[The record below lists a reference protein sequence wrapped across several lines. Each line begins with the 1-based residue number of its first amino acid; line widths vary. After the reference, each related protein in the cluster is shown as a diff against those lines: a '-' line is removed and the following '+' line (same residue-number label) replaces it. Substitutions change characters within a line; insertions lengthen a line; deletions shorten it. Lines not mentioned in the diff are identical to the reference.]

1 MKTSK
6 VFIETFGCTFNQAD
20 SQIMAGNLIENDFE
34 LVDSIEKADVAII
47 NTCYVKQPTENK
59 VTNRIQK
66 LRENF
71 SDLKIIVSG
80 CMVEIDPK
88 KLEKIAPDV
97 SWIGPHKLNK
107 TTDVVK
113 ASLNGEIERICGFS
127 DDTKVGVAKVRFDD
141 LIHIIQICEGCLGV
155 CSYCCTRFARGVLN
169 SYPIKDIV
177 KEAKAAIEEGCVEIQ
192 LTAQDTAAFGKD
204 TGEKLSALIKEVAN
218 LANNPEIVLT
228 NDSNLSSDF
237 RIRVGMMHPN
247 NIGDDLENLIEAF
260 KLPNV
265 YKFIHLPVQS
275 GSDKVLNDMKRFYT
289 VSEYKY
295 IVKRFTEEIPN
306 ITIATDIIVGYPTEE
321 EADFEKTAELLRFIK
336 PGIVHLSK
344 YKHRK
349 GAPSSVLDEIPHSTM
364 KRRSKYLTDIKSEIT
379 EEENH
384 DLLGT
389 IQRVIVVERG
399 SKGGFIAKNDS
410 YIPVV
415 VDNVDIG
422 IFVEVKVTEVTSTY
436 LRGVVL

>member
-1 MKTSK
+1 METSK
-6 VFIETFGCTFNQAD
+6 VFIETFGCTFNKAD

-34 LVDSIEKADVAII
+34 LIDSIEKADVAII

-59 VTNRIQK
+59 VITRIQK
-66 LRENF
+66 IRDKF
-71 SDLKIIVSG
+71 PDLKIIVSG

-88 KLEKIAPDV
+88 KLEKIAPNA

-113 ASLNGEIERICGFS
+113 ASLNGKIERVCGFS
-127 DDTKVGVAKVRFDD
+127 DDTKVGVAKIRFDD
-141 LIHIIQICEGCLGV
+141 NIHIIQICEGCLGV

-169 SYPIKDIV
+169 SYPIEDIV
-177 KEAKAAIEEGCVEIQ
+177 KEAREAILDGCVEIQ

-204 TGEKLSALIKEVAN
+204 TGEKLSNLIKEVAK
-218 LANNPEIVLT
+218 LAN
-228 NDSNLSSDF
+228 DKNLGGDF
-237 RIRVGMMHPN
+237 RVRVGMMHPN
-247 NIGDDLENLIEAF
+247 NIGEDLKSLIESF

-275 GSDKVLNDMKRFYT
+275 GSDKVLDDMKRFYT
-289 VSEYKY
+289 VSEYKH
-295 IVKRFTEEIPN
+295 IVKRFKEEIPN

-321 EADFEKTAELLRFIK
+321 EDDFEKTAELLRFIK

-344 YKHRK
+344 YKHRE
-349 GAPSSVLDEIPHSTM
+349 GASSSILDEIPHEVM

-379 EEENH
+379 EEENKE
-384 DLLGT
+384 LLGS
-389 IQRVIVVERG
+389 IQRCLVVEKG
-399 SKGGFIAKNDS
+399 SKGGFIAKTDS

-415 VDNVDIG
+415 VHNVDIG
-422 IFVEVKVTEVTSTY
+422 TFVDVKITEVTSTY
-436 LRGVVL
+436 LRGTVV